1 LIVADSS
8 TWVAY
13 IERGVGP
20 DVDALQGAVDDHAVR
35 MAPAVLVELLS
46 GPQISAE
53 TVGFLTSIPLLEILP
68 GYWQRTG
75 LLRAGVL
82 AVGRRAGLGD
92 ALIAQSCL
100 DYDLPLLT
108 RDHDFAAFTA
118 AGLRLW
124 ARG

>member
-1 LIVADSS
+1 MIVADSS

-13 IERGVGP
+13 IERAVGP

-35 MAPAVLVELLS
+35 MAPAALVELLS
-46 GPQISAE
+46 GSQLSAE
-53 TVGFLTSIPLLEILP
+53 AVGFLISIPLLEILP
-68 GYWQRTG
+68 GYWQRAG
-75 LLRAGVL
+75 LLRAGL
-82 AVGRRAGLGD
+82 MAAGRKAGLGD

-118 AGLRLW
+118 AGLRLLP
-124 ARG
+124 R